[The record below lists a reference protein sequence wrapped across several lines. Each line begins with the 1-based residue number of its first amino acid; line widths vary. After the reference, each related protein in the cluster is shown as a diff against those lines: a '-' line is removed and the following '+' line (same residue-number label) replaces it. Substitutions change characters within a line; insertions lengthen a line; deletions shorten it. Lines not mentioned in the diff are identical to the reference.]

1 MRIVV
6 CDDHPVVVMG
16 IRAILASRH
25 DDCEVVGEAHTGTQ
39 LLELLRT
46 TRCDLVI
53 TDFSMPNGDRQD
65 DGLPMLRRL
74 CDRHPGLPVIVLTV
88 VSNPALADAMR
99 KLGVCTVVDKAGMTT
114 DLLGAV
120 RRAYGLRVN
129 PNQATEE
136 EGKVARSDDNLVRSG
151 RAAMLSPREA
161 EVVRLYADGISATRI
176 AVMLNRSIKT
186 VSKQKS
192 DAMRK
197 LGLHTNRELYEFA
210 RDHGLVT

>member
-1 MRIVV
+1 MRIVI

-16 IRAILASRH
+16 IRAILATQG

-39 LLELLRT
+39 LLELLGT
-46 TRCDLVI
+46 TCCDLVI

-74 CDRHPGLPVIVLTV
+74 CDRHPDLPVIVLTV

-99 KLGVCTVVDKAGMTT
+99 KLGVSAVVDKAGMTT

-120 RRAYGLRVN
+120 RRTDSLRADA
-129 PNQATEE
+129 NQPMDE
-136 EGKVARSDDNLVRSG
+136 EGKVSRDDGGFVRSG

-161 EVVRLYADGISATRI
+161 EVVRLYANGVSATRI

-210 RDHGLVT
+210 RDHGLVS

>member
-16 IRAILASRH
+16 IRAILATQHS
-25 DDCEVVGEAHTGTQ
+25 DCEVVGEAHTGTQ

-46 TRCDLVI
+46 TPCDLVI
-53 TDFSMPNGDRQD
+53 TDFSMPNGDHQD

-74 CDRHPGLPVIVLTV
+74 CQHYPGLPVVVLTV

-99 KLGVCTVVDKAGMTT
+99 KLGVSTVVDKAGMAT

-120 RRAYGLRVN
+120 RRACDLGTDAKPATDEQGRAARNDDN
-129 PNQATEE
+129 P
-136 EGKVARSDDNLVRSG
+136 VRSDY
-151 RAAMLSPREA
+151 AAMLSPREA
-161 EVVRLYADGISATRI
+161 EVVRLYAEGISATRI

-197 LGLHTNRELYEFA
+197 LGLRTNRELYEFA